1 MNWIEMQEH
10 LSKTMS
16 TKDMSLQKITQKLD
30 DLNNMHGRGE
40 ISEEEYME
48 LAADLEREHF
58 INRELDDLQGKAAL
72 AQLLDWAKTG
82 ISMIT

>member
-10 LSKTMS
+10 LSKAMS
-16 TKDMSLQKITQKLD
+16 TKDMSLQKITQQLD
-30 DLNNMHGRGE
+30 DLNNMYGRGE

-72 AQLLDWAKTG
+72 AQLFDWAKTG

>member
-10 LSKTMS
+10 LSKSMS
-16 TKDMSLQKITQKLD
+16 TKDMRLQKIAQKLD
-30 DLNNMHGRGE
+30 DINNMHGRGE

-58 INRELDDLQGKAAL
+58 INDKIDDLEGKAAL
-72 AQLLDWAKTG
+72 AQLFDWAKSG

>member
-1 MNWIEMQEH
+1 MNWMEMQEH
-10 LSKTMS
+10 LSKTMA
-16 TKDMSLQKITQKLD
+16 TKDMRLQKIAQKLD
-30 DLNNMHGRGE
+30 ELNNMHGRGE

-58 INRELDDLQGKAAL
+58 INDKIDDLEGKAAL
-72 AQLLDWAKTG
+72 AQLFDWAKSG

>member
-10 LSKTMS
+10 LSKSMS
-16 TKDMSLQKITQKLD
+16 TKDMRLQKIAQKLD
-30 DLNNMHGRGE
+30 DLNNMHGKGE
-40 ISEEEYME
+40 ITEEEYME

-58 INRELDDLQGKAAL
+58 INDKIDDLEGKAAL
-72 AQLLDWAKTG
+72 AQLFDWAKSG